1 MENKKEKLRDVEDKI
16 SRSTYLIM
24 LPEGDNLEVERR

>member
-1 MENKKEKLRDVEDKI
+1 MENMKEKLRDVEDKI